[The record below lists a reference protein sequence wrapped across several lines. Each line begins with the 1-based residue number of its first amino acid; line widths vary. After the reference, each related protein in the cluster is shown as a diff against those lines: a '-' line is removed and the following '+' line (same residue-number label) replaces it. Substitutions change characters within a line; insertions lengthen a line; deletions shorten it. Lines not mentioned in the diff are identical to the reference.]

1 MLQQLKDGGDYNRDL
16 EETFRIRKEVEDNV
30 KLSLIKAAEDDK
42 NAILMELE
50 RFKKMCKD
58 SEETISSLV
67 STNKTQ
73 SNALDLAQFELV
85 ACREQQDKTNT
96 QTANY
101 IKSLSS
107 RIVEAVSQ
115 QEVSIRS
122 LQNHVTTVQS
132 NEIERLQR
140 IQSCLDIHT
149 QKKESESK
157 EMARLKVIIEKSE
170 VQLSELKAA
179 HHNDIQAER
188 DRATDFENK
197 VHELN
202 LSNTA
207 MVQMNQRYELEI
219 NSLKYDLDL
228 FKQSHINCHENIRE
242 LTVENKKVE
251 EALRIKNEVL

>member
-1 MLQQLKDGGDYNRDL
+1 M
-16 EETFRIRKEVEDNV
+16 

-140 IQSCLDIHT
+140 IQSCLDMHT
-149 QKKESESK
+149 QRNESES
-157 EMARLKVIIEKSE
+157 
-170 VQLSELKAA
+170 
-179 HHNDIQAER
+179 
-188 DRATDFENK
+188 
-197 VHELN
+197 
-202 LSNTA
+202 NTTT
-207 MVQMNQRYELEI
+207 VEMNQRYELEI
-219 NSLKYDLDL
+219 HSLKYELAQALIDC
-228 FKQSHINCHENIRE
+228 QHRINEI
-242 LTVENKKVE
+242 TMENKKVE
-251 EALRIKNEVL
+251 EALRIKNEVTYTC